1 MKTPYPTLVHEWFE
15 EVWNQRNSDVIDR
28 LLGANAIVHGITKED
43 GTPLRGPGDFKEFH
57 RRFLAAFPDI
67 AVEVIE
73 TISEGDK
80 IAARCIVRGRHEGG
94 GLGFAA
100 THKTT
105 EFTGMC
111 IAVVRGGKI
120 VEAWNNFD
128 FLAMYSQL
136 GVLDK
141 LSQSQGAG

>member
-1 MKTPYPTLVHEWFE
+1 MKNPYPTLFHEWFE
-15 EVWNQRNSDVIDR
+15 EVWNQRNADVIDR
-28 LLGANAIVHGITKED
+28 LLGDDAIVHGIVNEN
-43 GTPLRGPGDFKEFH
+43 GTPMRGPQDFKQFH
-57 RRFLAAFPDI
+57 LRFLAAFSDI
-67 AVEVIE
+67 AVEVVE
-73 TISEGDK
+73 TVSEGDK
-80 IAARCIVRGRHEGG
+80 IAARCIVRARHDGG

-100 THKTT
+100 TGKTT

-111 IAVVRGGKI
+111 IGVVRGGKI

-141 LSQSQGAG
+141 LSQT